1 MLRIDEVIVVEG
13 KYDKIKLSSFLDATI
28 LETSGFGIFNNPAL
42 KRLLSEAAKKRG
54 LIVLTD
60 SDNAGFQI
68 RRYLRSFIDDTLIR
82 NVYVPIQFGKEKR
95 KRTSSASG
103 ILGVEGLDEE
113 VIISALKKAGV
124 SADMKLR
131 EEPERLTAM
140 DLYRLGLLGKKNSRK
155 KRAVLMMILG
165 FPPNMSK
172 NEVLDALSLFM
183 SKEGLIEFCKE
194 HAAEL
199 SAMD

>member
-13 KYDKIKLSSFLDATI
+13 KYDKIKLSGIIDATI
-28 LETSGFGIFNNPAL
+28 LETSGFAVFNNPAL
-42 KRLLSEAAKKRG
+42 RRLLSEAAEKRG
-54 LIVLTD
+54 LIILTD

-68 RRYLRSFIDDTLIR
+68 RRYLRSFINESWIK
-82 NVYVPIQFGKEKR
+82 NVYVPVRYGKEKR
-95 KRTSSASG
+95 KKTSSASG

-113 VIISALKKAGV
+113 DIICALKKAGV
-124 SADMKLR
+124 VSDKTQR
-131 EEPERLTAM
+131 EETERLTGM
-140 DLYRLGLLGKKNSRK
+140 DLYRLGLYGKKNSRK
-155 KRAVLMMILG
+155 KRAVLMKILG
-165 FPPNMSK
+165 FPENMSK

-183 SKEGLIEFCKE
+183 SKKRLIDFCKE